1 MMKII
6 VRPLLIRG
14 SRNIYK
20 KGLYVSDE
28 VKIFIKSFER
38 KEKDK
43 IVNAVFYKLEYLA
56 RRGFDVDN
64 TNIKYEWEEVYRIAV
79 KGSRG
84 DNREGRIIGFYD
96 KDNFIAVCSFYKN
109 EQKLRRQQR
118 VIIDKVAR
126 IKRDNQWMYGIGG
139 NYGSN

>member
-6 VRPLLIRG
+6 VKPLLIRK

-20 KGLYVSDE
+20 KELYVSDE
-28 VKIFIKSFER
+28 VKTFIQSFER
-38 KEKDK
+38 KENDK
-43 IVNAVFYKLEYLA
+43 IVNAVLFKLDYLA
-56 RRGFDVDN
+56 CRGFDVDN
-64 TNIKYEWEEVYRIAV
+64 TNIKPEWKGVYRIAV
-79 KGSRG
+79 KGSKG

-96 KDNFIAVCSFYKN
+96 QNNFIAICSFYKN
-109 EQKLRRQQR
+109 EQKLRKYQK

-126 IKRDNQWMYGIGG
+126 IKRDKQWMYGIGG